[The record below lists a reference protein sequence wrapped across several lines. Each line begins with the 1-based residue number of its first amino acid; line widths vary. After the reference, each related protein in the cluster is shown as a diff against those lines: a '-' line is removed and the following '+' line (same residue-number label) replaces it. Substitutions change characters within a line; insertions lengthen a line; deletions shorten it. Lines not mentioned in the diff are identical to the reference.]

1 MRTQWQRAAIGLI
14 LFGISFGYVEA
25 AVVIYLRTIYEP
37 IRQQIQ
43 PGHPAGE
50 VFPLIT
56 AVQLREKA
64 PEKLK
69 PAGVEVIREAAT
81 MVMLASVALLVT
93 GDRRLWLPAFAV
105 AFGTWDLFFYV
116 FLKLLIGWPASLFT
130 WDILFV
136 IPVPWAAPVL
146 APVIVSLSIVGGGLA
161 ALRKAVR
168 MQPLHWAG
176 LVIGSLLILLS
187 FMWDFPNVTAGGLP
201 NPFAWR
207 LFATGELLGVGVFLH
222 AKISAHGRL
231 PLGQSKQRIIEPA
244 FEAPSDSH

>member
-43 PGHPAGE
+43 PGHSAGE

-56 AVQLREKA
+56 AVQLRETA

-93 GDRRLWLPAFAV
+93 SDRRLWLPAFAV

-187 FMWDFPNVTAGGLP
+187 FMWDFRNTTGGGLP

-207 LFATGELLGVGVFLH
+207 LFATGELLGVGAVLH